1 MCIYIYVCVC
11 VCANELLIFCL
22 FQFDCGVY
30 KHSQHSCV
38 SKVTIT
44 QCGVWSLGQPHLHSL
59 LAVRSSYVHSKHVI
73 SPLLPPLPPP
83 ISLPSPISPL
93 PSLPHPP
100 HSPMGFY
107 FISCSHDRTARLW
120 STDHIQPLRI
130 FAGHCSDVDVSYT
143 LSLALSCPLL

>member
-1 MCIYIYVCVC
+1 MYIYIYMCVC

-38 SKVTIT
+38 SKATIT
-44 QCGVWSLGQPHLHSL
+44 QCGVWSLGQPHKHTL
-59 LAVRSSYVHSKHVI
+59 LAVRCSYVHYKHVI
-73 SPLLPPLPPP
+73 SPSLSPLPPP
-83 ISLPSPISPL
+83 ISP
-93 PSLPHPP
+93 LPHPP